1 MNWSKTLL
9 AGVIAGV
16 VMNIANFVMHGV
28 IMGSAYT
35 GLPDLFDQTGS
46 GVAWFFVVSIAIGIA
61 LAILF
66 AKTRGSWAAGLA
78 GGATF
83 GLIAGLVPFF
93 LNFYDALV
101 YNGFPY
107 YLAWCHGG
115 MDIIASV
122 LGGAVMGLVI
132 KGE

>member
-1 MNWSKTLL
+1 MNWPKTLL
-9 AGVIAGV
+9 AGVLAGLA
-16 VMNIANFVMHGV
+16 MNIANFVMHGL
-28 IMGSAYT
+28 IMGSTYMSH
-35 GLPDLFDQTGS
+35 PDLFVQEDG
-46 GVAWFFVVSIAIGIA
+46 GIAWFFVVSIAIGIA